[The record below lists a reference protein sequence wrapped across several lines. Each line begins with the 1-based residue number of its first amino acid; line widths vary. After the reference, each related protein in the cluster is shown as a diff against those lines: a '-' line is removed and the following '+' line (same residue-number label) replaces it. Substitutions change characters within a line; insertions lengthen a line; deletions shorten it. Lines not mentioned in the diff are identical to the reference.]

1 MKHIKLAGL
10 LSSLLLAGC
19 ATTSSNYVPVVEE
32 RGQSSIGEVSPA
44 SDSRQGVIVTPVEP
58 AQQVTRVTPIGS
70 STIQARPLEE
80 PVPVKPDI
88 LPMVTNKPV
97 STAPSLTQAPP
108 QNPAVVAL
116 LDNAR
121 QQQQSGQLSSAQ
133 SSLERAQRIAPRD
146 PQVYYQLADV
156 RWRQGQFL
164 QAEQLALKGV
174 AVAGGQPKVERRLWL
189 LIADI
194 RREGGDSSGA
204 KEARQRASRL

>member
-1 MKHIKLAGL
+1 M
-10 LSSLLLAGC
+10 
-19 ATTSSNYVPVVEE
+19 
-32 RGQSSIGEVSPA
+32 
-44 SDSRQGVIVTPVEP
+44 
-58 AQQVTRVTPIGS
+58 
-70 STIQARPLEE
+70 
-80 PVPVKPDI
+80 
-88 LPMVTNKPV
+88 
-97 STAPSLTQAPP
+97 TQAPP
-108 QNPAVVAL
+108 RNPAVIAL
-116 LDNAR
+116 LETASLQR
-121 QQQQSGQLSSAQ
+121 QKGALSSAQ

-204 KEARQRASRL
+204 KKARERASGL

>member
-1 MKHIKLAGL
+1 MSLIRLSALAFSVL
-10 LSSLLLAGC
+10 LTGC
-19 ATTSSNYVPVVEE
+19 ATSNFIPVVEE
-32 RGQSSIGEVSPA
+32 RGQSTVGETRPA
-44 SDSRQGVIVTPVEP
+44 ADSRQGVIVTPVHP
-58 AQQVTRVTPIGS
+58 SQPIGTVTPVENGGQ
-70 STIQARPLEE
+70 IQSRSLDSQPL
-80 PVPVKPDI
+80 KPDV
-88 LPMVTNKPV
+88 LPTQTTKPIKT
-97 STAPSLTQAPP
+97 SASLTPAPP
-108 QNPAVVAL
+108 RNPAVIAL
-116 LDNAR
+116 LNTAA
-121 QQQQSGQLSSAQ
+121 QQQQQGSLSSAQ

-204 KEARQRASRL
+204 KQARERAGQL

>member
-1 MKHIKLAGL
+1 MSLIRFSALAFSIL
-10 LSSLLLAGC
+10 LTGC
-19 ATTSSNYVPVVEE
+19 ATSNFVPVVEE
-32 RGQSSIGEVSPA
+32 RGQSSVGETRPA
-44 SDSRQGVIVTPVEP
+44 TDSRQGVIVTPVDP
-58 AQQVTRVTPIGS
+58 TQPIGTVS
-70 STIQARPLEE
+70 PVESGGQIQSRSLDSQSLKPDVL
-80 PVPVKPDI
+80 PTQTTKPVK
-88 LPMVTNKPV
+88 T
-97 STAPSLTQAPP
+97 SASLTQAPP
-108 QNPAVVAL
+108 RNPAVIAL
-116 LDNAR
+116 LNTAS
-121 QQQQSGQLSSAQ
+121 QQQQQGALSSAQ

-204 KEARQRASRL
+204 KKARERAGQL